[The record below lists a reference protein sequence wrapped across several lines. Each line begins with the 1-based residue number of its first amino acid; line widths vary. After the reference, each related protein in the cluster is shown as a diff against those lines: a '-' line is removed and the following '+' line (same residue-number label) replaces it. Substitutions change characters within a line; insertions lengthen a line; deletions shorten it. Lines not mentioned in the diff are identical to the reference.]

1 MLSRPASAPAGDGN
15 GSQLGTEDEVV
26 EDADFEVID
35 DETATK
41 A

>member
-1 MLSRPASAPAGDGN
+1 MRRRRRLAADDGDGSAST
-15 GSQLGTEDEVV
+15 GEDEVV